1 MSAVRERPIGSA
13 DPIPLR
19 WKCRREDHRGAT
31 LHCESEARGARAT
44 IFSHGDFANPSRGP
58 RASLNTASSD
68 GNQLEFPPELPCAL
82 RSSENYGTQLFVLHF
97 KIQTGL
103 PFFSAGRSRRTS
115 YGWGSL
121 SQLKV

>member
-1 MSAVRERPIGSA
+1 MSSVRERPIGSA

-44 IFSHGDFANPSRGP
+44 IFSHGDFARHPVG
-58 RASLNTASSD
+58 RARRRTPPSSD

-82 RSSENYGTQLFVLHF
+82 RCSESYGTQLFVLHF

-103 PFFSAGRSRRTS
+103 PFFSAGRSRRIS
-115 YGWGSL
+115 YGCGSL